1 MQNIPVELALSQS
14 ANLHR
19 QLASFADVPS
29 IMLQATLGH
38 EHLLDAAV
46 HTKPVPFPSPLLV
59 HAAFPQMQGELS
71 SALLGADPS
80 VILQAEAVMP
90 EARNEPSLLHV
101 LSAAMQNIPVVPD
114 PVHAALPQMQG
125 ALSSAL
131 LGADPSVILQA
142 EAVTPEA
149 RNEPSLLHVL
159 SAAMQNI
166 PVVPDPVHAALP
178 QMQGALS
185 SALLGADPSVI
196 LQAGAVRVQM
206 HVREVEQGFVE
217 EVSLLNHREIEDIL

>member
-1 MQNIPVELALSQS
+1 
-14 ANLHR
+14 
-19 QLASFADVPS
+19 
-29 IMLQATLGH
+29 
-38 EHLLDAAV
+38 
-46 HTKPVPFPSPLLV
+46 
-59 HAAFPQMQGELS
+59 
-71 SALLGADPS
+71 
-80 VILQAEAVMP
+80 
-90 EARNEPSLLHV
+90 
-101 LSAAMQNIPVVPD
+101 
-114 PVHAALPQMQG
+114 MQG

-166 PVVPDPVHAALP
+166 PVELALSQSADPHAQLASSFAEVPSVILQDSKVGLEQVLDAAVHTKPVPVPPPLLVHASLP

-206 HVREVEQGFVE
+206 HVKEVEQDAVE
-217 EVSLLNHREIEDIL
+217 EVSVLNFR